1 MTTRCTT
8 LPGIVEVRWLDGL
21 QLSPNLEAKH
31 MAGLPIAVLTE
42 TVPLKIFGLGELQ
55 RTDEHESNGRQSKA
69 TLTFRTLEDLP
80 SNHTTVWVARQA
92 DGRYWLLGTCEAPY
106 PTVKVT
112 YQGGSPEGEPA
123 VKTVEITHVGI
134 NAMLPVSL

>member
-42 TVPLKIFGLGELQ
+42 TVQLK
-55 RTDEHESNGRQSKA
+55 TVVVNGKTQKIA
-69 TLTFRTLEDLP
+69 
-80 SNHTTVWVARQA
+80 
-92 DGRYWLLGTCEAPY
+92 
-106 PTVKVT
+106 KVT
-112 YQGGSPEGEPA
+112 KDRPNRNAPTASKYTVQENDTLCGIAAKYLGSSSQYKA
-123 VKTVEITHVGI
+123 LF
-134 NAMLPVSL
+134 NANKDKVSDPNILKPGTELTIPQK